1 MPASGDIDSCY
12 LPGGMNAGIG
22 ASGTHDGT
30 ELAGKAGQ
38 GVLYDAL
45 YGPLVGLIL
54 PPMESGSI
62 VVDRKQNTDRVE
74 GFHTLILN
82 GMSRWLSRIPDWLK
96 GTVTISIS
104 ALKGELKL

>member
-1 MPASGDIDSCY
+1 
-12 LPGGMNAGIG
+12 MNAGIS
-22 ASGTHDGT
+22 ASGTHDRT
-30 ELAGKAGQ
+30 ELAGEVGQ
-38 GVLYDAL
+38 CVLYDTL
-45 YGPLVGLIL
+45 YGPLVRLIL

-74 GFHTLILN
+74 GFHALILR
-82 GMSRWLSRIPDWLK
+82 GVSRCLSRIPDWLK

>member
-1 MPASGDIDSCY
+1 
-12 LPGGMNAGIG
+12 MNAGIS
-22 ASGTHDGT
+22 ASGTHDRT
-30 ELAGKAGQ
+30 ELAGEVGQ
-38 GVLYDAL
+38 CVLYDTL
-45 YGPLVGLIL
+45 YGPLVRLIL

-74 GFHTLILN
+74 GFHALILR
-82 GMSRWLSRIPDWLK
+82 GVSRWLSRIPDWLK